1 MKRIAAVLAA
11 LLVFGAVKF
20 PLECSIA
27 NAHRSAFFHGAR
39 LNLSLREQLGQG
51 AFLAALSGFR
61 GVIADLLALQ
71 ANGAWEN
78 TQWSRVL
85 FLYEQITTLQP
96 RSTLNWEMGAWYMAF
111 DAAAEALRDRPKY
124 QVKAKDEILQI
135 QDPRPSQQRKR
146 ESQAFIATG
155 RKFLEQGIRNNP
167 DRYVLY
173 NRLGFLLMNKTSDHL
188 AASQA
193 YARAA
198 EFPDC
203 MGYEKR
209 FAAYELS
216 LVPGREAEAYAL
228 LLALYR
234 SGKAEHASRL
244 LSRIQAMEEKLEL
257 PPEQRVCKPPGRPQ

>member
-1 MKRIAAVLAA
+1 MKRIAVVLAA

-20 PLECSIA
+20 PMERSIA
-27 NAHRSAFFHGAR
+27 DAHHAAFFHGAS
-39 LNLSLREQLGQG
+39 LNLTLREQIGQG

-61 GVIADLLALQ
+61 GVIADFLSLQ
-71 ANGAWEN
+71 ANEAWEN

-85 FLYEQITTLQP
+85 FFYEQITTLQP

-111 DAAAEALRDRPKY
+111 DAATAALEDPKQPRQALRE
-124 QVKAKDEILQI
+124 KARREFI
-135 QDPRPSQQRKR
+135 QQGR
-146 ESQAFIATG
+146 EL
-155 RKFLEQGIRNNP
+155 LEQGIRNNP

-173 NRLGFLLMNKTSDHL
+173 NRLGFLLMHKTDDHL
-188 AASQA
+188 AAYHA
-193 YARAA
+193 YSKAA

-228 LLALYR
+228 LLQLYQGGGR
-234 SGKAEHASRL
+234 ERASH
-244 LSRIQAMEEKLEL
+244 LSQRIKTMEEKLNI
-257 PPEQRVCKPPGRPQ
+257 PPEQRVYKPAGKPQ